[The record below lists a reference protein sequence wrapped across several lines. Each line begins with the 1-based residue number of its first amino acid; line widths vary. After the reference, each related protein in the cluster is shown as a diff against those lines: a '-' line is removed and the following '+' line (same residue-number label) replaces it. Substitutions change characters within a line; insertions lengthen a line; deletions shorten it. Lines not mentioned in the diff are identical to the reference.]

1 MGSTWEVESY
11 CESLPL
17 LPMWQAEK
25 FKKRRPC
32 IRAWLRHAFS
42 DSAIAL
48 FGNLYVMALAGPQ
61 TSSYAVCYFSSSL
74 LKIARQQFSTVGM
87 PVFIGQSVVMFLSVD
102 KQRFLHTGKNKRKGA
117 SGLLVLFPG
126 RLRDPLSLFQK
137 PQDWKTFP
145 MFNYP
150 LYLLSLSEKFF
161 IPFWNPVLGVIVY
174 H

>member
-1 MGSTWEVESY
+1 
-11 CESLPL
+11 
-17 LPMWQAEK
+17 MWQAEK

-61 TSSYAVCYFSSSL
+61 TSSYAVCYFSFSL

-102 KQRFLHTGKNKRKGA
+102 KQRFLHTGKNKGKV
-117 SGLLVLFPG
+117 LLAFWSCSLEDSEIHFPSFKNPRIERHFPCLTTLFIFFH
-126 RLRDPLSLFQK
+126 SLK
-137 PQDWKTFP
+137 
-145 MFNYP
+145 N
-150 LYLLSLSEKFF
+150 SLSHSETQC
-161 IPFWNPVLGVIVY
+161 LEL
-174 H
+174 